1 MAYDNTN
8 RGVLFRNE
16 NKRSDKQPD
25 YSGTFNKDGTEFKIA
40 GWEKVGKSGKAFI
53 SLSVDTFVPK
63 PKPEAAASDN
73 TDQDPPF

>member
-16 NKRSDKQPD
+16 QKRSDKQPD

-63 PKPEAAASDN
+63 PKNTPAASDN
-73 TDQDPPF
+73 ASEDPPF

>member
-63 PKPEAAASDN
+63 PKETPAASNSADEE
-73 TDQDPPF
+73 PAF